1 MTNHQE
7 TKPTGDPADSTVRV
21 NARDVLRIGVPG
33 TQTVVL
39 VTCAVLLAGI
49 LIVLLMIGFNGVRI
63 RLDGAIDLSQ
73 MTEAVTLQLAVDEP
87 IALRMEEP
95 VQVIAA
101 GPDGDP
107 IPATLVFTPVGAS
120 GPVLPIRWNPWTGE
134 LEWGS
139 MPTRE
144 SDASP

>member
-1 MTNHQE
+1 MTNPQE
-7 TKPTGDPADSTVRV
+7 TRPTANDSENTVRV

-73 MTEAVTLQLAVDEP
+73 MTEAVTLELKVDEP
-87 IALRMEEP
+87 IAMRMEEP
-95 VQVIAA
+95 LQVIAA

-120 GPVLPIRWNPWTGE
+120 GPILPIRWNPWTGE

-139 MPTRE
+139 MPTE
-144 SDASP
+144 EDATSP